1 MAREK
6 GSSSAKVARGRPSKP
21 KDQSTRSIDA
31 KTIKI
36 TNPAWGTLR
45 QAKFELD
52 SPSYSDAII
61 FMDGSPGKGAKQTSP
76 EVKAK
81 IPGVQLASSRKTIVI
96 SKKAYDILR
105 RLKFEYYL
113 DSYSEAITHLNGVYR
128 GLQAEG

>member
-1 MAREK
+1 MAKQK
-6 GSSSAKVARGRPSKP
+6 GSSSAKTARGRPSKP
-21 KDQSTRSIDA
+21 KDQSTRSTDA

-36 TNPAWGTLR
+36 TNPAWDTLR

-52 SPSYSDAII
+52 SPSYSDAVIH
-61 FMDGSPGKGAKQTSP
+61 MDTNPGKGAKQTSP

-81 IPGVQLASSRKTIVI
+81 VPGEQLASSRKTIVI

-113 DSYSEAITHLNGVYR
+113 ESYSEAITHLNEVYR
-128 GLQAEG
+128 GLRGE